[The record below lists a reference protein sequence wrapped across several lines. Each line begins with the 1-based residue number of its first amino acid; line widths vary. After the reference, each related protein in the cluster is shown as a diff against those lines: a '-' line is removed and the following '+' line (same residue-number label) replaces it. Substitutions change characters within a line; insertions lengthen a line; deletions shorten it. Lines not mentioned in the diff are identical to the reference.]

1 MDKKIAE
8 KVRQCKAL
16 KGKSVVDVMDM
27 REFQDNLAAYWTQQT
42 ESRKQVEKNY
52 KLIAKPVP
60 AHPIANLMNLSVSQL
75 MMEYLAV
82 INGTSTRT
90 SSERLYIK
98 QLCQQAYN
106 LTVAQI
112 VCKEFPELESE
123 LLPKAKAN

>member
-1 MDKKIAE
+1 MDKAIAD
-8 KVRQCKAL
+8 KVRKCKKL
-16 KGKSVVDVMDM
+16 QGKNMVDVMDM
-27 REFQDNLAAYWTQQT
+27 RQFQDNLAAYWTQQR
-42 ESRKQVEKNY
+42 ESRLQVERNY
-52 KLIAKPVP
+52 KLITKPVP
-60 AHPIANLMNLSVSQL
+60 AHPIANLMNLSVKQL
-75 MMEYLAV
+75 MLEYLAV

-112 VCKEFPELESE
+112 VCKEFPELEPE